1 MHACYATLRTT
12 YILWPPCIYTM
23 KYWIPW
29 GLDSLREID
38 THKKNFQF
46 DILKWR
52 HWLRWPQMHDARLLH
67 IICIIKIDTNS
78 LWYLHNFLHQALPC
92 PCVAVLKDSTTF
104 KMHSYAVF
112 YYAHPYTLHFNR
124 AVCTILSHIL
134 LCRHARTLYI
144 FLLLANINNVWKC
157 VKKYAR
163 AACIGWCQPLPLS
176 FSCIVRKR
184 CCKPHCYTN
193 LFSVFFFFFLL
204 LTRWHFE
211 LRWKVV
217 WPESKERLC
226 IYTNSLCVARCPAS

>member
-1 MHACYATLRTT
+1 MHAMLSYVQRTYCGHHVSIQWNIEYHEGWILYAKLTHTKKISNLIFWSGGIGCGGHRCTMHVSSTLYASSKSTQ
-12 YILWPPCIYTM
+12 IPC
-23 KYWIPW
+23 
-29 GLDSLREID
+29 
-38 THKKNFQF
+38 
-46 DILKWR
+46 DI
-52 HWLRWPQMHDARLLH
+52 
-67 IICIIKIDTNS
+67 C
-78 LWYLHNFLHQALPC
+78 
-92 PCVAVLKDSTTF
+92 TTF

-226 IYTNSLCVARCPAS
+226 IYTNSLCLAHCPAS